1 MTAAFSH
8 TVDADLRAASMM
20 MCRPCCLRMLGTC

>member
-8 TVDADLRAASMM
+8 TVAADLRAASMM
-20 MCRPCCLRMLGTC
+20 MCRSCYLRMLGTC